1 MVCLENLCD
10 FYGLAPKDKIEQ
22 SFEFDDSLITDSETD
37 QRIWLQEV
45 AAGIMS
51 PAEYRMR
58 RYGETE
64 QQALAALPEAF
75 GGDE

>member
-1 MVCLENLCD
+1 MTEDLCD

-45 AAGIMS
+45 AAGVDS
-51 PAEYRMR
+51 GKRAESQSRKVLNVPQYVVQ
-58 RYGETE
+58 TV
-64 QQALAALPEAF
+64 
-75 GGDE
+75 